1 MKSMLMH
8 IHSRLHRPPHFYLV
22 ILGGSLF
29 AAHIFC
35 VAREWGLLDAE
46 WGVWRAFVAFGDVG
60 GVRVV
65 SWVLCMG
72 VAAVFC
78 ACYDRLCVVLAVVW
92 ACRWVWQRV
101 AVPAVVGL
109 LRGGRAAWGVGA
121 VVGVLAV
128 WWCLWWT
135 VGGNVLGWWA
145 IVLGRGVV
153 SYGVWM
159 ALGVLLCGVGLAQ
172 AAVVVGAILFGTP
185 WTLQGL
191 CVLVS
196 VAVWWCGS
204 SS

>member
-1 MKSMLMH
+1 MILLRSIPVQPKRSLSSCTAFVVHALLSLFFISSIFGVFNFLTISWSFLVLVACPSSYLTSQTPFFLHISSRFPFAMKSMLMH

-29 AAHIFC
+29 AAHVFC

-78 ACYDRLCVVLAVVW
+78 ACYDKVSVVLAVVW

-101 AVPAVVGL
+101 AVPAVVGV
-109 LRGGRAAWGVGA
+109 LRGGRAA
-121 VVGVLAV
+121 
-128 WWCLWWT
+128 
-135 VGGNVLGWWA
+135 
-145 IVLGRGVV
+145 
-153 SYGVWM
+153 
-159 ALGVLLCGVGLAQ
+159 
-172 AAVVVGAILFGTP
+172 
-185 WTLQGL
+185 
-191 CVLVS
+191 
-196 VAVWWCGS
+196 
-204 SS
+204 